1 MSSTK
6 FISLFKKIK
15 KRFKNLFSDTKVLK
29 ENEAQGKEE
38 LEMTSSG
45 DMEISLN
52 ILLANGLFCGN
63 ILDVGAHSAYWSELI
78 KNFYPYSNIYLIEP
92 LSEMEE
98 KLKEFCVKNPG
109 SKYFLNGAG
118 SKNETK
124 IFTVIDNMEGAN
136 FMTKEMKHLV
146 NKNQQ
151 REVKIITV
159 DSLIESNQIPIPD
172 LIKID
177 VQGFELEVLK
187 GSSKVFGHTEAFII
201 EVSFFEFMSETPLFS
216 EVVAFMS
223 QKGYEVYDFPGF
235 LRRPLDKALGQAD
248 VCFVKKDGI
257 LRSSNR
263 WRKKP
268 VKPVSV

>member
-1 MSSTK
+1 MLK
-6 FISLFKKIK
+6 KFKKRII
-15 KRFKNLFSDTKVLK
+15 NLLSDSQDSK
-29 ENEAQGKEE
+29 EIEFPSKEE

-52 ILLANGLFCGN
+52 ILQANGLFCGK
-63 ILDVGAHSAYWSELI
+63 ILDIGAHSGYWSGVVKGI
-78 KNFYPYSNIYLIEP
+78 YPYSNIYLIEP
-92 LSEMEE
+92 LAEMEG
-98 KLKEFCVKNPG
+98 KLKEFCDRNPG

-118 SKNETK
+118 SKIETK

-136 FMTKEMKHLV
+136 FMTKEMKHLI

-151 REVKIITV
+151 REVNIITV

-177 VQGFELEVLK
+177 VQGFEMEVLK

-216 EVVAFMS
+216 EIVAFMS

-257 LRSSNR
+257 LRTSNR

-268 VKPVSV
+268 VKPVTT

>member
-1 MSSTK
+1 M
-6 FISLFKKIK
+6 FKKIK
-15 KRFKNLFSDTKVLK
+15 KKLNNIFSDTQNL
-29 ENEAQGKEE
+29 NEIETPSKEE
-38 LEMTSSG
+38 LEMTTSG

-52 ILLANGLFCGN
+52 ILLANGLFCGK
-63 ILDVGAHSAYWSELI
+63 ILDIGAHSAYWSEVA
-78 KNFYPYSNIYLIEP
+78 KSFYPYSNIYLIEP

-98 KLKEFCVKNPG
+98 KLKEFCDKNPG

-118 SKNETK
+118 SKIETK

-136 FMTKEMKHLV
+136 FMTKELKHLRS
-146 NKNQQ
+146 KNQQ

-177 VQGFELEVLK
+177 VQGFEMEVLK
-187 GSSKVFGHTEAFII
+187 GASRVFGHTEAFII

-216 EVVAFMS
+216 EVVTFMS

-257 LRSSNR
+257 LRTSNR
-263 WRKKP
+263 WRKRP
-268 VKPVSV
+268 VKPVSG